1 MARKPT
7 RRLTHFDRRGHAHMV
22 DVGAK
27 AQTHRLAVAS
37 GRILMRAATLRAVAA
52 GRAKK
57 GDVLGVARIA
67 AIQAA
72 KRTPELIPL
81 AHPIVITRVV
91 VAFTPEPRRGA
102 LSIAATVACRGR
114 RARGQVRT
122 RAADQNRS
130 GERDHARQLH
140 LLLRAEHARYVALR
154 DVRDLV
160 RQHGG
165 ELGLA
170 LRGIDQAGVH
180 ADETSGQR
188 ERVDRRVAD
197 GEELEI
203 LARPRDCGEQPPA
216 QPVEVAPRSTS
227 VDGT

>member
-114 RARGQVRT
+114 TGVEMEALAAAAVGLLTVYDMLKAVDRGMVLTDLRLEEK
-122 RAADQNRS
+122 RGGRS
-130 GERDHARQLH
+130 GTWR
-140 LLLRAEHARYVALR
+140 
-154 DVRDLV
+154 
-160 RQHGG
+160 
-165 ELGLA
+165 
-170 LRGIDQAGVH
+170 
-180 ADETSGQR
+180 
-188 ERVDRRVAD
+188 
-197 GEELEI
+197 
-203 LARPRDCGEQPPA
+203 RPRG
-216 QPVEVAPRSTS
+216 S
-227 VDGT
+227 G